1 MFLCRT
7 LNETL
12 GAQNIGALVHVNSRS
27 DRHPG
32 ILILPFTWENQK
44 FQMENQMVSTILFW
58 KVQKIWAVIWDDA
71 IFYSFLV
78 CIAQLIWIKSTLS

>member
-1 MFLCRT
+1 MSI
-7 LNETL
+7 L
-12 GAQNIGALVHVNSRS
+12 GQT

-78 CIAQLIWIKSTLS
+78 CIAQLIWITSTLS